1 MASVFSVL
9 YRPIGDPTLIDP
21 NVHVVRELLI
31 VDEDGIL
38 IVADPAIVCITAG
51 DAGRSLKINTNSTAE
66 FG

>member
-1 MASVFSVL
+1 MSTVFSVL

-21 NVHVVRELLI
+21 NIHVVRELLI

-38 IVADPAIVCITAG
+38 IVKDPAVVVITGG
-51 DAGRSLKINTNSTAE
+51 DAGRYLQVHTNSTTE

>member
-1 MASVFSVL
+1 MSTVFSVL

-21 NVHVVRELLI
+21 NIHVVRELII

-38 IVADPAIVCITAG
+38 VITDPATVVITGG
-51 DAGRSLKINTNSTAE
+51 DAGRYLKVHTNSTAE

>member
-1 MASVFSVL
+1 MSTAFSVL

-31 VDEDGIL
+31 VEEDGIM
-38 IVADPAIVCITAG
+38 IINDPAIVVITAG
-51 DAGRSLKINTNSTAE
+51 TAGRFVKIYTASIME

>member
-1 MASVFSVL
+1 MSTVFSVL

-21 NVHVVRELLI
+21 NIHVIRELLI

-38 IVADPAIVCITAG
+38 IVNDPAILCITAG
-51 DAGRSLKINTNSTAE
+51 DAGRYLEVKTNSTVE